1 MTFAGTAKVMERSL
15 VHTLYRRQ
23 AMGMF
28 QRNTAPFTTRR
39 FASTAASTIQPAATT
54 SIPAEKIAHQEPTD
68 ATNEPAYIAHFKQS
82 AFRHATSETGEPIWE
97 NPINHAV
104 YDLDKITN
112 MEQTHHPIV
121 KMHERVAYM
130 APVDTEPVDTQPVDT
145 EPVDTQPVVTEPVDT
160 QPVDTQPVETPPVD
174 TQPVEPIPSDCSGGK
189 VSQPDGS
196 CQCPPDQE
204 VGDGD
209 VCVDKCYWRPGNAGY
224 SCAWSNQDSTP
235 LTLNGDCEV
244 DAPVASDVYVNDERA
259 NQYDSNFRSQDP
271 LIELGSTPR
280 GTSDSSAYQ
289 TTWRNYALTPSLL
302 EDSVTF
308 SSFGVY
314 DLSMVATNYRKRA
327 TCSSCIA
334 IVDDY
339 QPTPIES
346 CQTAGKVLVDYSSN
360 NLDATIKAEAAFKSF
375 YDDANVLDNGDVDEA
390 TGANVR
396 DDDQTAQ
403 VQDFF
408 ATEFSDVDFET
419 SCFASSFA
427 TDLIAKMTN
436 TFDPNDLLEC
446 KRCCHKTT
454 TLGGTYYDYSCD
466 ASPAELKHFE
476 GRDEDSC
483 SFDRC
488 ITMTGSALV
497 DTTTTITDTANV
509 KSQKI
514 VDGLPDSVQLD
525 GSTIH
530 RSIPCTT
537 HDATNP
543 ACAFRA
549 QIDTLFKPS
558 ASWNK
563 DLGVPDNYAVDDYV
577 RWNYYVGIGG
587 VQEWNPQDVLEFTD
601 SSTDVVVRAYTQ
613 CGLVAEFEFQ
623 VVLYPHNS
631 HDACASFDAKWV
643 LAALSSNQVTP
654 ISPSDKPASCAYP
667 GSDFAVATFTYDID
681 DIMTHS
687 TSHVQGTY
695 TDVKCYATVASAGHL
710 DDVSEVELPLGSW
723 TPGTKI
729 NLAEQL
735 ALELVHEPSTALD
748 TDVRLRCDFTFQHYD
763 ETTTVTEPCK
773 HEITITE
780 CSEPEIEQRGDE
792 VCTDGKCLDPVGAP
806 GPYEACGGVVVTTTS
821 ESDETKTAIKAVDDT
836 CCAAC
841 STTLYCN
848 ALPEASGVKR
858 CELKASGFTI
868 VALASSIQNGD
879 FNAGAMAAVGV
890 SAMVAIIAVVIVK
903 RRAAA
908 NRLKIDDDVYY
919 PLLE

>member
-1 MTFAGTAKVMERSL
+1 MRVLALLGATVVAFVTAAVATPDGAQVSFNPNSFVAVNDRATESGVIAQDFEEEQTSTAFRYDPTQGNEMLSSVWLANNVLGAYDDYEDEEVDPTPQCSDGPIDVLFLVSSCFTGAEIKSILNPIDCAMTDGTMTFYHNGQPIAIRPTFGIYYYDC
-15 VHTLYRRQ
+15 HTPRVVGSFKNLEQVY
-23 AMGMF
+23 
-28 QRNTAPFTTRR
+28 APTHKDVFVAVSKGKENSFLKIFSFTG
-39 FASTAASTIQPAATT
+39 I
-54 SIPAEKIAHQEPTD
+54 K
-68 ATNEPAYIAHFKQS
+68 
-82 AFRHATSETGEPIWE
+82 
-97 NPINHAV
+97 
-104 YDLDKITN
+104 
-112 MEQTHHPIV
+112 
-121 KMHERVAYM
+121 VAY
-130 APVDTEPVDTQPVDT
+130 
-145 EPVDTQPVVTEPVDT
+145 
-160 QPVDTQPVETPPVD
+160 
-174 TQPVEPIPSDCSGGK
+174 
-189 VSQPDGS
+189 
-196 CQCPPDQE
+196 
-204 VGDGD
+204 
-209 VCVDKCYWRPGNAGY
+209 
-224 SCAWSNQDSTP
+224 
-235 LTLNGDCEV
+235 
-244 DAPVASDVYVNDERA
+244 
-259 NQYDSNFRSQDP
+259 
-271 LIELGSTPR
+271 
-280 GTSDSSAYQ
+280 
-289 TTWRNYALTPSLL
+289 SL
-302 EDSVTF
+302 
-308 SSFGVY
+308 
-314 DLSMVATNYRKRA
+314 
-327 TCSSCIA
+327 
-334 IVDDY
+334 